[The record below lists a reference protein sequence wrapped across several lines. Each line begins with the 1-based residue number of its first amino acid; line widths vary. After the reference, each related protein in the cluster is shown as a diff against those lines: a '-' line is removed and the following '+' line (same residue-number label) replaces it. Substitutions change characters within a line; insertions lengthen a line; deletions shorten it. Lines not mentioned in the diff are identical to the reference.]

1 MMNDIR
7 RTSVQ
12 LQRERREVEK
22 TEERKRRRNRRQ
34 EGKGNMM
41 KALCSRSK

>member
-7 RTSVQ
+7 RTNVQ

-22 TEERKRRRNRRQ
+22 TEERKRRRKRRQ
-34 EGKGNMM
+34 EGKGHTI
-41 KALCSRSK
+41 KVLCSRLK